1 MLPDSRHFFW
11 PFIFVPEWVQR
22 WPGSVFLACSRGTL
36 VHDPPIS
43 IGRNGSS
50 FTILQPWRGS
60 RYLCL
65 EPLLLHETQ
74 HFPCSPKGYKPKAN
88 LNSSPYSHLNP
99 AVQAV
104 LQSLWQVPKSPS
116 SGSSPVLQDLGHVVI
131 SLCVI
136 IVQESMCCGALDH
149 GEVQERHKSRDSR
162 QSVFARQQVSVLPGR
177 V

>member
-88 LNSSPYSHLNP
+88 LNILILIQLCKQCSSLSGRY
-99 AVQAV
+99 
-104 LQSLWQVPKSPS
+104 QSCHPRAAALSFRIWGTLS
-116 SGSSPVLQDLGHVVI
+116 S
-131 SLCVI
+131 
-136 IVQESMCCGALDH
+136 
-149 GEVQERHKSRDSR
+149 
-162 QSVFARQQVSVLPGR
+162 VSV
-177 V
+177 